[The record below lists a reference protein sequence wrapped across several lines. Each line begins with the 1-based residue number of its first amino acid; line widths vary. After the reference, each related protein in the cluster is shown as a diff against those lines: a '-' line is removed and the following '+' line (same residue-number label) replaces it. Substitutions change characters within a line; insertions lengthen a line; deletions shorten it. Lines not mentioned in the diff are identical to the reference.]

1 MQGSRVRKAPEMGFQ
16 DQTPSSRSGFRA
28 RDSSPDSVIYA
39 LESSFSLFS
48 SASASVERCSFA
60 SEAHDRDSLISEISL
75 HLAEHDEEDHES
87 CGGPNPDPNKL
98 ALNNKHS
105 RLYTKGE
112 KAKAIQNEDS
122 NVDLEDENRAVD
134 SARNS
139 FSLALKECQ
148 DHRSRSEVQSRKLDR
163 RRPASL
169 DLNNATTA
177 SSPRLASIK
186 KNPKVST
193 RKTGTFPSP
202 VTPNYRHNSFGM
214 QKGWSSE
221 RVPLHNNGGRK
232 HTNNPALLTLNS
244 GRTLPSKWED
254 AERWIFSPISGD
266 GVVRNS
272 VPLPQRRPKS
282 KSGPLGPP
290 GIAYYSLYSPA
301 VPAYEGGTFGNFIT
315 GSPFSAGVISTNGL
329 GIHSGGHEGTF
340 HGQTEPSM
348 ARSLSVH
355 GCSEMLGLLSSTTG
369 LQEGSGENVST
380 EVKGSGMDASRVVSR
395 RDMAT
400 QMSPESSV
408 QSSPKT
414 RPSISASSSSGMH
427 MLEVGAV
434 SSKLEVRDVQV
445 DNQVTL
451 TRWSKKQKAP
461 FPWKDSVDDRRK
473 KDSDAV
479 SGCSDLDVPNIAK
492 SISKVKREEA
502 KISAWENLQ
511 KAKAD
516 AAIRKLEMKLEKKR
530 ASSMDKIMN
539 KLKSAQK
546 KAQEMRSSV
555 MENQSPRDNT
565 TSSSIKSLSSFYRT
579 RHMGSLSGC
588 FTCHAF

>member
-1 MQGSRVRKAPEMGFQ
+1 MRKAPDMGFQ
-16 DQTPSSRSGFRA
+16 DQTPSSRAAFRA

-75 HLAEHDEEDHES
+75 HLAGHDEGNHES
-87 CGGPNPDPNKL
+87 CGGPDPNPNKP
-98 ALNNKHS
+98 ALSNKHS

-112 KAKAIQNEDS
+112 KAKAIQKDDS
-122 NVDLEDENRAVD
+122 NVDLEDENRTVD

-148 DHRSRSEVQSRKLDR
+148 DHRSRSEAQSRKLDR

-177 SSPRLASIK
+177 SSPRLATVK
-186 KNPKVST
+186 KNPVVST

-202 VTPNYRHNSFGM
+202 GTPNYRHNSFGM

-301 VPAYEGGTFGNFIT
+301 APAYEGGTFGNFIT

-329 GIHSGGHEGTF
+329 GIHSGGHEGAF

-355 GCSEMLGLLSSTTG
+355 GCSEMLGQLSSTG
-369 LQEGSGENVST
+369 LQEESGENLT
-380 EVKGSGMDASRVVSR
+380 TVKDSGTDVSRVVSR

-408 QSSPKT
+408 HSSPKT
-414 RPSISASSSSGMH
+414 RPSISASSSSAMH
-427 MLEVGAV
+427 MFELGAV
-434 SSKLEVRDVQV
+434 TSKLEIRDVQV
-445 DNQVTL
+445 DNQVTM
-451 TRWSKKQKAP
+451 TRWSKKHKAS
-461 FPWKDSVDDRRK
+461 FPWKESLDDKRK
-473 KDSDAV
+473 KDADAV
-479 SGCSDLDVPNIAK
+479 SRCSDLDIPNIGK

-502 KISAWENLQ
+502 KITAWENLQ

-530 ASSMDKIMN
+530 ATSMDKIMN

-546 KAQEMRSSV
+546 RAQEMRSSV
-555 MENQSPRDNT
+555 MANQSPQDNRT
-565 TSSSIKSLSSFYRT
+565 SSIKSLSFYRT